1 MLKLYVTC
9 VKITI
14 IYSPVNPDLLNPKNG
29 EYAEF
34 FDRRKVE
41 EMDLSK
47 PDEDKNSSIFYSNG
61 EETVLYFW

>member
-14 IYSPVNPDLLNPKNG
+14 IYSPVNPDLLNLKNE

-34 FDRRKVE
+34 FDRLKVE
-41 EMDLSK
+41 EVDLSK